1 MDGWAVVCL
10 TCEMVKGKN
19 SRHVDGMD
27 DELGLLAVMF
37 FSIFSFFL
45 VTSDLGSEI

>member
-19 SRHVDGMD
+19 SRHVDAMD
-27 DELGLLAVMF
+27 DELGLLAF
-37 FSIFSFFL
+37 NFLFFFL
-45 VTSDLGSEI
+45 FGYFGSRI